1 MTGESPC
8 ACDTGAHQAIRQSER
23 NAAWLAIFS
32 LAFGIFGLVTAELL
46 PVSILTPIA
55 NDLGASKGAIG
66 QAVTTTGLVAAIS
79 GPIVV
84 TGMGAI
90 DRRTIISGLMLLM
103 IGSCILAG
111 TATSVTVLLL
121 ARAMLGVALG
131 GFYGLTTA
139 VALRI
144 VPSAEVPR
152 AISMIAMGV
161 SLAIVFAAPLAVAIG
176 ELLGWRATFLS
187 VACIGAASLLVQLVA
202 LPRLPA
208 SGGTDVAAFR
218 TALSRRG
225 VLIGIVASI
234 IIVSGHFAGFTFIR
248 PFLEIVPRLSF
259 GSLSMALFAFGIAG
273 IAGNMAAGALAAR
286 SPASAFA
293 ASALFITL
301 AATFLILFGRSTAG
315 AFAATALW
323 GFAFGG
329 VPVAASIWNARI
341 APDIAEPAGA
351 LLASA
356 FQIAIAGGALFG
368 GILIDTVGPE
378 GPIALAAAATLIG
391 GAFMVVNG
399 RAIETRHPHKDN
411 SL

>member
-1 MTGESPC
+1 MLNGEPPL
-8 ACDTGAHQAIRQSER
+8 ACDTGAQQQPT
-23 NAAWLAIFS
+23 AAWLAIFS
-32 LAFGIFGLVTAELL
+32 LAFGVFGLVTAELL
-46 PVSILTPIA
+46 PVSILTPMA
-55 NDLGASKGAIG
+55 NDLGASTGAVG
-66 QAVTTTGLVAAIS
+66 QAVTTTGLVAAIA

-84 TGMGAI
+84 AGMGVI
-90 DRRTIISGLMLLM
+90 DRRTIIIGLMLLM
-103 IGSCILAG
+103 IGSCILAAI
-111 TATSVTVLLL
+111 ATNVAVLLF

-144 VPSAEVPR
+144 VPSAVVPR

-161 SLAIVFAAPLAVAIG
+161 SLAIVFATPLAVAIG
-176 ELLGWRATFLS
+176 EILGWRATFLS
-187 VACIGAASLLVQLVA
+187 VAGVGAAALLVQLVA

-225 VLIGIVASI
+225 VRVGIVAAI
-234 IIVSGHFAGFTFIR
+234 IIISGHFAGFTFIR
-248 PFLEIVPRLSF
+248 PFLETVPRLSF
-259 GSLSMALFAFGIAG
+259 ESLSLALFAFGIAG
-273 IAGNMAAGALAAR
+273 IAGNMAAGVMAAR

-293 ASALFITL
+293 ASA
-301 AATFLILFGRSTAG
+301 FLIALAGTMLVLFGRSTGG

-341 APDIAEPAGA
+341 ASDIAEPAGA

-356 FQIAIAGGALFG
+356 FQIAIAGGALAG
-368 GILIDTVGPE
+368 GFLIDTVGPE
-378 GPIALAAAATLIG
+378 APVALATAATLIG

-399 RAIETRHPHKDN
+399 RAIEARQPHKDDAF
-411 SL
+411 